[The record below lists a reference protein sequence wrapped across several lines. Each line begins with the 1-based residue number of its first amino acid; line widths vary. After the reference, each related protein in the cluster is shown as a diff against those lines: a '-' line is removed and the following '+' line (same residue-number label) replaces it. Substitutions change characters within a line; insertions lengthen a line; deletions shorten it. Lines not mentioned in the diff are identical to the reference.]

1 MSNKINITFL
11 GTSASIPTADKNLTS
26 VLLNYQGDN
35 YLFDCPENVQ
45 QQIMKSKQSLMK
57 IKHIFITHFHG
68 DHFFGILGLLSTMNL
83 NNREEDLT
91 IYLPEKN
98 KKSFLDLISSAQIVT
113 NFKINVIG
121 ITKEQ
126 VVFNNKNLIISSVKL
141 DHTIPT
147 YGFVF
152 KIKDT
157 LGKFNREKALA
168 LNIFPGPK
176 YSKLAQGKKIT
187 VNGKTITPDM
197 VLDTSKKKIGKKILY
212 LTDTK
217 IIKPKKILENSDIL
231 IHECTFGKDE
241 QKKANLVKHSTS
253 VGVANFAKTIKVN
266 TLYLVHISSRYQDTD
281 QILKEAKK
289 IFKNTI
295 IPKDLDSV
303 EINDYF
309 K

>member
-1 MSNKINITFL
+1 MSNKIKITFL
-11 GTSASIPTADKNLTS
+11 GTSASVPTANKNLTS

-68 DHFFGILGLLSTMNL
+68 DHFFGILGLLATMNL

-98 KKSFLDLISSAQIVT
+98 KQSFLDLLSSAKIVVS
-113 NFKINVIG
+113 FKINVIG
-121 ITKEQ
+121 IKKEQ
-126 VVFNNKNLIISSVKL
+126 AIIKNKNLTITSVKL

-147 YGFVF
+147 YGFSF

-157 LGKFNREKALA
+157 LGKFNREKALK
-168 LNIFPGPK
+168 LKIPEGPLF
-176 YSKLAQGKKIT
+176 SKLSEGKSIKL
-187 VNGKTITPDM
+187 NGKTITPDM
-197 VLDTSKKKIGKKILY
+197 VLDKSKRKIGKKILY

-217 IIKPKKILENSDIL
+217 IIKPKKSLENSDIL

-241 QKKANLVKHSTS
+241 EKKANLVKHSTS
-253 VGVANFAKTIKVN
+253 VGVANFAKKIKTN
-266 TLYLVHISSRYQDTD
+266 SLYLVHISSRYQETD
-281 QILKEAKK
+281 QISTDAKK

-295 IPKDLDSV
+295 IPKDLDSF
-303 EINDYF
+303 EIEDY
-309 K
+309 